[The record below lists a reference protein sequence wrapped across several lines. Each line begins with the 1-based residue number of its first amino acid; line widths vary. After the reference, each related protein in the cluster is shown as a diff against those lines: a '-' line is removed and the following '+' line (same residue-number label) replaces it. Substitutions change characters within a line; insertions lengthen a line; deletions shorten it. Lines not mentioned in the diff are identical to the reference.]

1 MKRLVFVVALAALG
15 ALAMWQRSSVMAAGE
30 DEKAGPKPV
39 VVTDAT
45 FEDTVIKASK
55 PVVVDLWAAWCGPC
69 RAIAPIMDELAR
81 EADGR
86 YIVAKLDVD
95 ANKKIPQQYEV
106 RAIPTLLFFKD
117 GKLADRM
124 VGLQKKQAIADRLA
138 ELAK

>member
-1 MKRLVFVVALAALG
+1 MKRYMLIVAAVAVG
-15 ALAMWQRSSVMAAGE
+15 ALVMWQRSVVIAAG
-30 DEKAGPKPV
+30 DDDKAGPKPV

-45 FEDTVIKASK
+45 FEATVIKASK

-69 RAIAPIMDELAR
+69 RAIAPIMEELAR

-95 ANKKIPQQYEV
+95 ANKKIPRQYNV

-117 GKLADRM
+117 GKLAETM
-124 VGLQKKQAIADRLA
+124 VGVQKKQAIADKLA
-138 ELAK
+138 ALAK